1 MKSGRWWQYLIQ
13 VGLIA
18 FLGFFLVLPLFTVI
32 SNGCSWQ
39 LLTEVFRNRIYTEAL
54 LNSLAIALTTTMLVI
69 AIALP
74 LALLYDRYDFPL
86 RKYSDLLVL
95 IPMVLPPFVGAIGF
109 QRLFG
114 YYGILNALTQKFG
127 LPAVDYLDQDGCFWA
142 VCVIEALHLYP
153 IFYLNLVTGLGSIDP
168 AYEEAA
174 ANLGVGKW
182 RRFFGIKLPL
192 LRSSFLAGGSI
203 VLIWSFTELG
213 TPLMLGYNRTTP
225 VQIFNGLNELESN
238 PVPYALVVV
247 MLIASALMY
256 LLLRI
261 GCGVSSSSAGKGQSA
276 VSRVRRLSSA
286 GRWAASA
293 VFALVA
299 LVSALPHLAL
309 ILSAFGS
316 NYYRGILPQAFSLEY
331 FSAALSNDLVL
342 PSIGNSLRYSLLA
355 MAIST
360 LFGLF
365 IALAAV
371 RWKLRGSRLAD
382 ALAMLPLAL
391 PGVVTAFGY
400 LGMSVRYAWVKAV
413 LDPVENPLWL
423 LAIAYAV
430 RRIPYVLRS
439 VSSGLEQSSAELE
452 EAGRNFG
459 VGAIGVLGRITVPL
473 ILTNL
478 LVGALFAFSFSMLEV
493 SDSLI
498 LAQKAQFYPITKA
511 LYDLSQ
517 ILGFGPG
524 IASAFGVWTMAFLL
538 LSLAAAL
545 TIAGKKMRSVFRF

>member
-1 MKSGRWWQYLIQ
+1 MKSGRLWQYLIQ
-13 VGLIA
+13 AGLVA
-18 FLGFFLVLPLFTVI
+18 FLGVFLLLPLFTVI
-32 SNGCSWQ
+32 ANGCSWQ
-39 LLTEVFRNRIYTEAL
+39 LLLEVFRNRIYTEAL
-54 LNSLAIALTTTMLVI
+54 LNSLAIALTTTLLVI
-69 AIALP
+69 LIALP

-86 RKYSDLLVL
+86 RKYGDLLVL
-95 IPMVLPPFVGAIGF
+95 IPMVLPPFVGALGF
-109 QRLFG
+109 QQLFG
-114 YYGILNALTQKFG
+114 YYGILNAVAQKFN
-127 LPAVDYLDQDGCFWA
+127 LPTVDYLNQDGCFWA

-153 IFYLNLVTGLGSIDP
+153 IFYLNLVTGLGTVDP

-174 ANLGVGKW
+174 ANLGAGKW
-182 RRFFGIKLPL
+182 RRFFCIKLPL
-192 LRSSFLAGGSI
+192 LKSSFLAGGSI

-213 TPLMLGYNRTTP
+213 TPLMLGYNRTTA

-238 PVPYALVVV
+238 PVPYALVVI
-247 MLIASALMY
+247 MLLSSALMY
-256 LLLRI
+256 LLVRV
-261 GCGVSSSSAGKGQSA
+261 GCGVSASSTGKGQSSA
-276 VSRVRRLSSA
+276 SRTRRLPPV
-286 GRWAASA
+286 GRWAVSA
-293 VFALVA
+293 VFVLVA
-299 LVSALPHLAL
+299 LISALPHAVL
-309 ILSAFGS
+309 ILSAFGRT
-316 NYYRGILPQAFSLEY
+316 YYRSVLPQGFSLEY
-331 FSAALSNDLVL
+331 FSAALSNELVL

-355 MAIST
+355 MVIFT

-382 ALAMLPLAL
+382 TLAMLPLAL
-391 PGVVTAFGY
+391 PGVVVAFGY
-400 LGMSVRYAWVKAV
+400 LSMSVRYAWVKAV

-439 VSSGLEQSSAELE
+439 VSSGLEQSSADLE
-452 EAGRNFG
+452 DAGRNFG
-459 VGAIGVLGRITVPL
+459 AGAIGVLVRITVPL

-478 LVGALFAFSFSMLEV
+478 LVGGLFAFSFSMLEV

-498 LAQKAQFYPITKA
+498 LAQKTQFYPITKA

-545 TIAGKKMRSVFRF
+545 IIAGKKMRSVFRF